1 MRHTTFCLLSMCV
14 YVCVGVLYCGKDGSY
29 ISIED
34 NKIMYVGVFEGVF
47 NLLKCDSLVAFPGFC

>member
-1 MRHTTFCLLSMCV
+1 M